1 MPDWVLKMMAKF
13 QPVYQQTVTELGRT
27 RKASNAKASRVLGV
41 KFRTAEEAL
50 IASARSLIDLKVV

>member
-1 MPDWVLKMMAKF
+1 MAVF
-13 QPVYQQTVTELGRT
+13 QPIYKQTVTELGRT

-50 IASARSLIDLKVV
+50 IASAESLIQLKVI